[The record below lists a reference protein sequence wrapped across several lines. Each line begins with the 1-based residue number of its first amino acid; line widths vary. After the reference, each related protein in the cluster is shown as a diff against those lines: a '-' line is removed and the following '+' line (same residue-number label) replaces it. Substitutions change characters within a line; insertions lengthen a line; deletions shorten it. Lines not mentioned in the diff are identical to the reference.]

1 MKWIVSL
8 LLSTTLFATVDT
20 HLPYPKKVDAN
31 EIAKQ
36 VYFVNHQFYLKN
48 QILKSK
54 KKKSL
59 LVVKKPY
66 GKKPMVLRVE
76 RFLNND
82 YKGGLVK
89 SKDLIIFLSGNLKG
103 TGVLAKEFRD
113 ESKSL
118 DIRMWFPAL
127 RKVRRMAEPSKN
139 MGYSAADIAFL
150 EEAKLRRLSD
160 DVYTL
165 IDKREITFNFK
176 QMQIPESQLNR
187 FTKQLPQD
195 KKSITKEVY
204 VLKASPN
211 EQAWYDYRVDYV
223 DTKHFTTYRTKFYLY
238 GKVVK
243 IIDRQWE
250 KIISLKD
257 ERAYM
262 WYYWYSINPE
272 TKFETVNF
280 IPRSI
285 VKNNVDN
292 YKSSFWSERTL
303 RRLK

>member
-8 LLSTTLFATVDT
+8 LLTTTLFATVDI
-20 HLPYPKKVDAN
+20 HLSYPKKSDAN
-31 EIAKQ
+31 EIARQ

-48 QILKSK
+48 QILKSTK
-54 KKKSL
+54 TKSL

-66 GKKPMVLRVE
+66 GKKPMVIRVE
-76 RFLNND
+76 RYLNNN
-82 YKGGLVK
+82 YENGLIK
-89 SKDLIIFLSGNLKG
+89 SKDLIIFRSTNLKG
-103 TGVLAKEFRD
+103 TGVLTKEFRD

-139 MGYSAADIAFL
+139 MGYSAADVAFL

-165 IDKREITFNFK
+165 MDTQEMTFHFR
-176 QMQIPESQLNR
+176 QMQIPASQLTR
-187 FTKQLPQD
+187 YTKQLPQK
-195 KKSITKEVY
+195 KKSLTAEVFI
-204 VLKASPN
+204 LKAVPHEN
-211 EQAWYDYRVDYV
+211 AWYDYRVGYV
-223 DTKHFTTYRTKFYLY
+223 DTKHFTTYRSKFYKD
-238 GKVVK
+238 GKIVK

-250 KIISLKD
+250 KIDSLKD

-262 WYYWYSINPE
+262 WYYWYSVNPE

-280 IPRSI
+280 VPRSI
-285 VKNNVDN
+285 VKNNVKK

-303 RRLK
+303 RKLK